1 MRVARWR
8 EGPAAA
14 GAAGVGAS
22 ESGFRGTY
30 FSLSLS
36 FACGGVAS
44 FWARRGESAAR
55 ILWDVL

>member
-14 GAAGVGAS
+14 GAAGVGAR
-22 ESGFRGTY
+22 ERAVSGARSF
-30 FSLSLS
+30 LSLS